1 MHLRLLFAVLYLALD
16 LVYVFLSKS
25 YYENVAKS
33 IQGKGF
39 PPSRWLGGVLAY
51 VALVVG
57 WWFFA
62 TTLAHQ
68 FVQEKGWSPFLAGAA
83 AGALYGAVVYGV
95 FNGTVY
101 VMFEG
106 YTHRVFLRDVSWGI
120 FSASLI
126 TAIYSLISYKH

>member
-1 MHLRLLFAVLYLALD
+1 MRTLFAIAYLALD
-16 LVYVFLSKS
+16 LVYISLSKS
-25 YYENVAKS
+25 YYENVAKT

-39 PPSRWLGGVLAY
+39 PSSRLVGGIIAY

-62 TTLAHQ
+62 TALAHR
-68 FVQEKGWSPFLAGAA
+68 FMQEYGWSPVLAGAA
-83 AGALYGAVVYGV
+83 AGALYGGVVYGV

-106 YTHRVFLRDVSWGI
+106 YSGAVFGRDLAWGI
-120 FSASLI
+120 LSASFI
-126 TAIYSLISYKH
+126 TACYSLYVPK